1 MRCFE
6 WAAIGLIALIGA
18 VTETQAVEIV
28 GHRGASYDAPE
39 NTLASVNLAW
49 KRGADAVEIDIYLS
63 KDGKIVAFHDK
74 TTKRTAGGGKHK
86 IADLTLAEL
95 RKLDAGSWKNKKYK
109 GEQIPTLAEVL
120 KTIPAGKRLFI
131 EIKCGPEV
139 LPVLR
144 RDLKT
149 AGKKPQ
155 QTAIIGFSYDTMK
168 KAKIELPQLDVFWV
182 VGLKQNKVTK
192 RWRPSL
198 NKLIRDAKS
207 AGLQGVHLSN
217 KPVIDRKYVTKL
229 HHSGLKV
236 FVWTVND
243 LKSASRL
250 KAAGVDGITTDRPGW
265 LKKQLAERR

>member
-1 MRCFE
+1 MNTLK
-6 WAAIGLIALIGA
+6 WAAVGMIALIGS

-39 NTLASVNLAW
+39 NTLASVKLAW
-49 KRGADAVEIDIYLS
+49 QRGTDAVEIDIYLS

-74 TTKRTAGGGKHK
+74 TTKRTAGGRKHK

-95 RKLDAGSWKNKKYK
+95 RKLDAGSWKDKKYK
-109 GEQIPTLAEVL
+109 GERIPTLAEIL

-139 LPVLR
+139 LPVLK
-144 RDLKT
+144 RDLKA

-155 QTAIIGFSYDTMK
+155 QTALIGFSYDTMQ
-168 KAKIELPQLDVFWV
+168 KAKVEFPQLDVFWV
-182 VGLKQNKVTK
+182 VSLKQNKVTK
-192 RWRPSL
+192 RWRPALS
-198 NKLIRDAKS
+198 KLIRDAKA
-207 AGLQGVHLSN
+207 AGLRGVHLSN
-217 KPVIDRKYVTKL
+217 KPVIDRKYVTQL
-229 HHSGLKV
+229 QEAGLKV

-243 LKSASRL
+243 VKSATQL

-265 LKKQLAERR
+265 LKKQLLEKR